1 MAAGAAAAAADG
13 LMVWLRAQRKQQG
26 DSGVR
31 GPVKLLSPSSVVRLR
46 LRLQLLT
53 TAPVSS
59 LL

>member
-1 MAAGAAAAAADG
+1 M
-13 LMVWLRAQRKQQG
+13 KQQG
-26 DSGVR
+26 DSGVK
-31 GPVKLLSPSSVVRLR
+31 GLVKLLSPSSVVRLRLR